1 MSLWSPHV
9 TALML
14 LQGDP
19 PPGAAAMEG
28 TSVLSP
34 SWWEKRRAWA
44 RQSRSWRP
52 TAPDEDDVAPNEDDV
67 APDEDEVAPAT
78 RHVPELPA
86 PDLDDVFL
94 EGSPSRKIETWL
106 QECGSLVEE
115 PGSPGPLGCENN
127 GTSFEDDL
135 TLGAEA
141 LLLLGSHE
149 VTGSVVAVT
158 RGCPP
163 RSVAAVLAWRQ
174 EDAEEI
180 LVSLG
185 FARSEPGAMARVPP
199 RFLATPSRARGMDV
213 GLFLRA
219 QVQRLETEEP
229 GLALAGRFQQAQALA
244 VTADTFFCLYSYVS
258 RIPVR
263 CICPPHP
270 AWPCPRVPDTR
281 VSPPAQPTILS
292 PIERLKKVVSTM
304 SLYVSPRNG
313 DNLGDKD
320 NLWDGDNPWGTGQV
334 SPVSP
339 ALGKGMRDETFGLDV
354 ADVPT
359 GWGGDGNTGTVQHP
373 WGATRGPQVPLSP
386 HLVWGVPMC
395 PHHCGGEG
403 EQAMSPGPTPAG
415 TLTGAVWGH
424 AERCC
429 PHGSGDSPTGVTGE
443 ALCPPRAGQGEHQ
456 LDAAAGVTL
465 SPALSPP
472 SPYTKD
478 PQDSMGTRSPSPD
491 TPRTGGRRSG
501 NRHLGG
507 PLKDTGHPPGKVPVS
522 PCPHWQESGDSFE
535 LEELPSTS
543 EDDDDDNEGDT
554 HEESGRS
561 LCPSIT
567 IRRSFM
573 LHGGSGRSDSSGFVE
588 EPVWGHP
595 PARLC
600 DTDQTA

>member
-1 MSLWSPHV
+1 
-9 TALML
+9 
-14 LQGDP
+14 
-19 PPGAAAMEG
+19 MEG

-52 TAPDEDDVAPNEDDV
+52 TV
-67 APDEDEVAPAT
+67 PDEDEVAPAT
-78 RHVPELPA
+78 RGVPELP
-86 PDLDDVFL
+86 PPHLDDVFL

-115 PGSPGPLGCENN
+115 PEEPGSPGPLGCGNN
-127 GTSFEDDL
+127 RTSFEDDL

-149 VTGSVVAVT
+149 ATGRTPRDKPPSVASSSLSSLPT
-158 RGCPP
+158 KTSC
-163 RSVAAVLAWRQ
+163 SVAAVLAWRQ

-180 LVSLG
+180 LASLG
-185 FARSEPGAMARVPP
+185 FAHSEPGAMARVPP

-219 QVQRLETEEP
+219 QARRLETEEP

-244 VTADTFFCLYSYVS
+244 ATADSFFCLYSYVS
-258 RIPVR
+258 RTPVR
-263 CICPPHP
+263 CICPPRP
-270 AWPCPRVPDTR
+270 AWPCPPVPGTR
-281 VSPPAQPTILS
+281 VSPPAQLATLS
-292 PIERLKKVVSTM
+292 PVERLKKVVSTM

-320 NLWDGDNPWGTGQV
+320 DLRDGDNPWGTGQV

-339 ALGKGMRDETFGLDV
+339 ALGKGMREEMFGLD
-354 ADVPT
+354 AANVPMS
-359 GWGGDGNTGTVQHP
+359 WGGGGNTGTLQHP
-373 WGATRGPQVPLSP
+373 WGAMRGPQAPLSP
-386 HLVWGVPMC
+386 RLVWAVPVC

-403 EQAMSPGPTPAG
+403 EQAMSPSPTPVG
-415 TLTGAVWGH
+415 TLVGAAWGH

-429 PHGSGDSPTGVTGE
+429 PHGSGDSPTGVTGD
-443 ALCPPRAGQGEHQ
+443 APCPPRAGQEEHQ

-465 SPALSPP
+465 SPAPGPL

-478 PQDSMGTRSPSPD
+478 PQHSMGTCSPSPD
-491 TPRTGGRRSG
+491 TPRTGGHRSG
-501 NRHLGG
+501 DRHWGG

-522 PCPHWQESGDSFE
+522 PCPHWQEPGDSFE

-543 EDDDDDNEGDT
+543 EDDDDDNDNDNEGDT
-554 HEESGRS
+554 HVESGRS
-561 LCPSIT
+561 LCPSVT

-595 PARLC
+595 PPWLC
-600 DTDQTA
+600 DTDQMA